1 MVSHICFNPL
11 TRQGSGIKTEKM
23 KTITG
28 ITNRILEVNLTERS
42 VTQITATE
50 EDIRMYLGGKGL
62 GLKMLFDRMK
72 PGVDPLGEDNCL
84 AFMMGVLMGTGAPC
98 SGRFAALTKSPLT
111 GIMVASSCGGPF
123 GMAFKTAGWDGLLV
137 TGKSSRPVYLD
148 VTAQGVE
155 FKSAGDLWG
164 KDIPDVQTALD
175 NKQSKSL
182 IIGPAGENLVRFA
195 NLGSGHRFLGRG
207 GIGAVMGAKNL
218 KAIVATGGAFRIKP
232 KESEKFK
239 KVLKTGTRY
248 LDENPL
254 SGTNYRNFGTAS
266 NVKPCNEAGLLP
278 VNNFRD
284 GRHEKAER
292 VFGET
297 MAREH
302 ETTHHT
308 CKPCTIRC
316 GHKGLFGGEVQ
327 SAPEY
332 ETIGLLGTSL
342 GIFDLEQ
349 IARWNRICGRLG
361 MDTISAGGTLAW
373 VMEATENGFID
384 TDLKFGSPDGIEQ
397 ALEDIVYGRNLGRE
411 MAMGSRYLSEK
422 YGGEEFALQIKGL
435 EMAAY
440 DPRGSFGQGLSYAVA
455 NRGGCHLSAYL
466 VAQEIYLDLLK
477 PDSTFGKA
485 RWVKF
490 FEDLGCC
497 INSLQTC
504 TFTMFG
510 FLLEPPLSKFTPKPL
525 LAAMMQYMPPLAIQL
540 IDISLYLK
548 LWNTITGIHLSRSE
562 FLQAGERIHVLER
575 LMNTREGVDEADDT
589 LPSRLLTQGRNS
601 DPDQRVVPLEK
612 MKTAYYRIRGYDEKG
627 IPSKELLEKL
637 KIALD

>member
-1 MVSHICFNPL
+1 MEN
-11 TRQGSGIKTEKM
+11 M

-28 ITNRILEVNLTERS
+28 TSNQILEINLTDQS
-42 VTQITATE
+42 FIQFTASE
-50 EDIRMYLGGKGL
+50 EDIRMYLAGKGL
-62 GLKMLFDRMK
+62 GLKLLYDRMK
-72 PGVDPLGEDNCL
+72 PNIDPLGEENYL

-123 GMAFKTAGWDGLLV
+123 GMAFKTAGWDGLLI
-137 TGKSSRPVYLD
+137 TGKSSQPTYLD
-148 VTAQGVE
+148 ITADGVE
-155 FKSAGDLWG
+155 FKSANDLWG
-164 KDIPDVQTALD
+164 KEIPEVQAVLD
-175 NKQSKSL
+175 TKKSKSL

-207 GIGAVMGAKNL
+207 GMGAVMGAKNL
-218 KAIVATGGAFRIKP
+218 KAIVATGGTFLIKP
-232 KESEKFK
+232 NDPIKFK
-239 KVLKTGTRY
+239 KIVKTGTQY
-248 LDENPL
+248 IKANPL
-254 SGTNYRNFGTAS
+254 SGIQYRNFGTAA

-284 GRHEKAER
+284 GSHEKAHR

-297 MAREH
+297 MASEH

-316 GHKGLFGGEVQ
+316 GHKGTFGKDTL

-342 GIFDLEQ
+342 GIFDLEY
-349 IARWNRICGRLG
+349 IAQWNLTCGRLG

-373 VMEATENGFID
+373 VMEATDKGLID
-384 TDLKFGSPDGIEQ
+384 SDLKFGSPDGIEK
-397 ALEDIVYGRNLGRE
+397 ALEDIAYGRNLGRD
-411 MAMGSRYLSEK
+411 MAMGSRHMSEK
-422 YGGEEFALQIKGL
+422 YGGKEFAIQIKGL
-435 EMAAY
+435 EMSAY

-466 VAQEIYLDLLK
+466 VAQEIYLGLLK

-497 INSLQTC
+497 VNSLQTC
-504 TFTMFG
+504 QFTMFA
-510 FLLEPPLSKFTPKPL
+510 FLLEPPLSKLTPKPI
-525 LAAMMQYMPPLAIQL
+525 LAALMQYMPSLAVQL
-540 IDISLYLK
+540 IDISLYLG
-548 LWNTITGIHLSRSE
+548 LWNAITGIRLSKSE

-575 LMNTREGVDEADDT
+575 LMNTREGIDATDDT
-589 LPSRLLTQGRNS
+589 LPPRLLTQGRRS
-601 DPDQRVVPLEK
+601 DPAHRVVPLDK
-612 MKTAYYRIRGYDEKG
+612 MKTAYYRIRGYDENG
-627 IPSKELLEKL
+627 IPSKSLKEKL
-637 KIALD
+637 KIA